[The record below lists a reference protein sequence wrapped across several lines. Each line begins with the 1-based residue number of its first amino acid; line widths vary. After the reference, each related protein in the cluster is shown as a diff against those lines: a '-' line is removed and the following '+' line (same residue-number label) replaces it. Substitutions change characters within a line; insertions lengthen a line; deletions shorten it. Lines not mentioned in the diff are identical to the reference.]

1 VDVETFLSDSCCQNV
16 TISLLFTPYALQ
28 TILTT
33 TTLFGLLVFTI
44 LAMVFVAK
52 METGIGAAVINLA
65 MDTSIDLNH
74 LDLLIYSMEP
84 SN

>member
-1 VDVETFLSDSCCQNV
+1 MLKLS
-16 TISLLFTPYALQ
+16 SLIPATRTLLFFYFFTPYALQ

-44 LAMVFVAK
+44 LAMVIVAK
-52 METGIGAAVINLA
+52 IETGIGAAVINLA